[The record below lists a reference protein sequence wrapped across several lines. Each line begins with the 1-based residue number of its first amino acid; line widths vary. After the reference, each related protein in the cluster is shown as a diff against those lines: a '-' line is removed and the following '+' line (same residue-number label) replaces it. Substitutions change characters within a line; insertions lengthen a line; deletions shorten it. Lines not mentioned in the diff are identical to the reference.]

1 MATKST
7 VPTVANGD
15 SWSAAQQ
22 NTYLRDNIEAV
33 WPYTTAGDLSYASA
47 ANQLARLG
55 IGAAYKLLR
64 TNSAGNAP
72 EWGGLPFATASL
84 YNATAYS
91 NNSTTERDVP
101 NSSGTITLLAQS
113 TIIMIARLFVANGTG
128 NCISSF
134 RTSIDGTSGNLN
146 SFSYGSGIGIPVVLI
161 GMKTGV
167 AAGART
173 LKLREKESYG
183 AGVSYSVDHKEW
195 IAVAIP
201 E

>member
-22 NTYLRDNIEAV
+22 NTYLRDNFEAV
-33 WPYTTAGDLSYASA
+33 WPYTTAGDLAYASA
-47 ANQLARLG
+47 ANQLSRLG
-55 IGAAYKLLR
+55 IGAAYNVLR
-64 TNSAGNAP
+64 VNAGGTAP
-72 EWGGLPFATASL
+72 EWGKAPFVTASL
-84 YNATAYS
+84 YNATDYS

-101 NSSGTITLLAQS
+101 NSSGTITLLTQS
-113 TIIMIARLFVANGTG
+113 TIIMVANLFVANGAG

-134 RTSIDGTSGNLN
+134 RTSIDGTSGNLT
-146 SFSYGSGIGIPVVLI
+146 SFSYGDGIGIPLVCMGI
-161 GMKTGV
+161 KTGV

-173 LKLREKESYG
+173 LKLREKERYG
-183 AGVSYSVDHKEW
+183 AGVSYIVEHKEW
-195 IAVAIP
+195 IALAIP

>member
-55 IGAAYKLLR
+55 IGAAYQLLR

-84 YNATAYS
+84 YNATGYS

-146 SFSYGSGIGIPVVLI
+146 SFSYGDGIGIPVVLI

-183 AGVSYSVDHKEW
+183 GGVSYGVDHKEW
-195 IAVAIP
+195 IALAIP